1 MRKKL
6 VRVVLATVV
15 VAAAVALFLYYT
27 FFLHLIRV
35 PTGSM
40 ANTIIPGDHLVVKK
54 SAFGGV
60 NRGDLIVFSYQNDPA
75 TRYIARVIGMPH
87 ESIQIRGKVI
97 YINDQPLDEQR
108 VTVKPND
115 LFDSSILEE
124 LSTEGAGPYRVYYVS
139 DTDHD
144 NTTPYATDEPFRIPD
159 NNYFV
164 MGDNRDNAEDSRYRG
179 SVPKDSIF
187 GKATMIYWSSRQYP
201 TGNEEIKWD
210 RVFTKLN

>member
-6 VRVVLATVV
+6 VRVVLGAIV
-15 VAAAVALFLYYT
+15 VAAGAILFLYFT

-54 SAFGGV
+54 RDFGGV
-60 NRGDLIVFSYQNDPA
+60 NRGDLIVFSYQNDTA
-75 TRYIARVIGMPH
+75 TRHIARVIGMPH
-87 ESIQIRGKVI
+87 ESIQIRDKVI

-108 VTVKPND
+108 VTVTPND

-124 LSTEGAGPYRVYYVS
+124 LSTEGAGPYRVYYV
-139 DTDHD
+139 TDAD
-144 NTTPYATDEPFRIPD
+144 REDTPYATNEPFRIPD
-159 NNYFV
+159 NHYFV

-179 SVPKDSIF
+179 SVQKDGIF